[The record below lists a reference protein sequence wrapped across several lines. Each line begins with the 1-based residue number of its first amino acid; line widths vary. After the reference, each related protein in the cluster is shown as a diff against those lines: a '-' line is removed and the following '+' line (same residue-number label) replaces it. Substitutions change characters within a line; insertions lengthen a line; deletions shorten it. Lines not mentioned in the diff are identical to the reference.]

1 LAKFYGW
8 RIVGAAFVLAFFGWG
23 LGFYGP
29 PVYLH
34 AVREARG
41 FSLSVVSSA
50 VTLHYLAGAI
60 VVANVPALYRRLGLP
75 AVTIGGA
82 ILLSAGIVGWAI
94 ASEPWQLFA
103 ATLVSGAG
111 WAAMGGVAVNAV
123 VSPWFVRA
131 RPAALGTAYNGA
143 SFAGLIFSPLWV
155 MAITLVGFPIA
166 AGIIGAAT
174 IASVAVLAGR
184 YFSRTPQEMGLEP
197 DGDAIGRTVSVTASH
212 ARPLPGSALWRDF
225 AFITLAT
232 GSALSLFAQIG
243 LITHL
248 YSLLVP
254 ALGAEWA
261 GLVMGIGTGAG
272 MGGRMLVAWLMPADA
287 DRRLVAC
294 VSYAVQIVGTLI
306 LIVAGGAN
314 IPLLLLGVLLFGV
327 GIGNVTS
334 MPPLIAQ
341 VEFVK
346 DDVPRVVALVVAIGQ
361 ATYSFAPAAFGFIRE
376 FSGGGTVF
384 AVAALTYLAAIGAL
398 LVGRYGSTKSARA
411 YP

>member
-1 LAKFYGW
+1 MEPGRARVAKFYGW
-8 RIVGAAFVLAFFGWG
+8 RIVGAAFALAFFGWG

-41 FSLSVVSSA
+41 FSLDVVSTA
-50 VTLHYLAGAI
+50 VTVHYLAGAF
-60 VVANVPALYRRLGLP
+60 VAANVPALYRRFRLP
-75 AVTIGGA
+75 AVTIA
-82 ILLSAGIVGWAI
+82 AAVLLAVGICGWAT
-94 ASEPWQLFA
+94 AREPWQLFL

-111 WAAMGGVAVNAV
+111 WAGMGGVAVNAV
-123 VSPWFVRA
+123 VSPWFVRT

-155 MAITLVGFPIA
+155 FAIALMGFPA
-166 AGIIGAAT
+166 AAAMIGAAAIFT
-174 IASVAVLAGR
+174 VWMLATK
-184 YFSRTPQEMGLEP
+184 FFARTPQQMGLAP
-197 DGDAIGRTVSVTASH
+197 DGDAPGVPATSVTSPRAK
-212 ARPLPGSALWRDF
+212 ALPGPLLWRDVG
-225 AFITLAT
+225 FITLAA

-254 ALGAEWA
+254 ALGKEWA

-272 MGGRMLVAWLMPADA
+272 MGGRMVVGWAMPAGA

-294 VSYAVQIVGTLI
+294 LSYAVQIAGTLL
-306 LIVAGGAN
+306 LIAAAGTN
-314 IPLLLLGVLLFGV
+314 IPLLLFGVLLFGV

-361 ATYSFAPAAFGFIRE
+361 ATYSSAPAAFGLVRE
-376 FSGGGTVF
+376 LSNGTYVF
-384 AVAALTYLAAIGAL
+384 AAAALVYLLGIGVL
-398 LVGRYGSTKSARA
+398 LLGRR
-411 YP
+411 

>member
-1 LAKFYGW
+1 VGKFYGW
-8 RIVGAAFVLAFFGWG
+8 RVVGAAFVLAFFGWG

-41 FSLSVVSSA
+41 FSLAVVSTA
-50 VTLHYLAGAI
+50 VTVHYLGGAF
-60 VVANVPALYRRLGLP
+60 VAANVPALYRRFGLP
-75 AVTIGGA
+75 AVTVAAA
-82 ILLSAGIVGWAI
+82 ILLAAGICGWAI
-94 ASEPWQLFA
+94 AREPWQLFA

-111 WAAMGGVAVNAV
+111 WAAMGGVAVNAI
-123 VSPWFVRA
+123 VSPWFVRT
-131 RPAALGTAYNGA
+131 RPAALGAAYNGA

-155 MAITLVGFPIA
+155 FAIALIGFPA
-166 AGIIGAAT
+166 AAALIGVAT
-174 IASVAVLAGR
+174 VVTVGLLAGK
-184 YFSRTPQEMGLEP
+184 FFARTPQQMGLSP
-197 DGDAIGRTVSVTASH
+197 DGDAAGAAALPVTSPR
-212 ARPLPGSALWRDF
+212 ARPLPGSLLWRDF
-225 AFITLAT
+225 GFTTLAA
-232 GSALSLFAQIG
+232 GAAFSLFAQIG

-254 ALGAEWA
+254 ALGKEWA

-272 MGGRMLVAWLMPADA
+272 MGGRMLVGWLMPARA

-294 VSYAVQIVGTLI
+294 LSYAVQIAGTLV
-306 LIVAGGAN
+306 LIAAAGTN
-314 IPLLLLGVLLFGV
+314 IPLLLIGVLLFGV

-361 ATYSFAPAAFGFIRE
+361 ATYSFAPAAFGLLRE
-376 FSGGGTVF
+376 LSNGTYVF
-384 AVAALTYLAAIGAL
+384 AGAALVYLLAVAALLA
-398 LVGRYGSTKSARA
+398 GRR
-411 YP
+411 